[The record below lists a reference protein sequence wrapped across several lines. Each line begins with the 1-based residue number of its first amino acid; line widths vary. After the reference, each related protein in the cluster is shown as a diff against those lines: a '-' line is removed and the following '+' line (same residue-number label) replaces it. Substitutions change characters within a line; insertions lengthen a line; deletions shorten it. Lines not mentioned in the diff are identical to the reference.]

1 MLLFGH
7 CKQVARCKG
16 ALFTGVRGIGILRT
30 SPLRSSRKF
39 AEPPSSTYEHPSVRF
54 ASPEYYQDFFI
65 ILFNGRC
72 FRANLTRGAIR
83 LVPCLRKYAREQAGG
98 ANDVLP
104 SKEVSVRRLTVLVT
118 AIGVALLLASGV
130 ALAATFDGTDG
141 NDTFVGTDGP
151 DDIRGRAG
159 NDTLS
164 GAGGIDRVRGDG
176 GNDTLS
182 GGPGGTVDQRE
193 RVEGD
198 GGNDTT
204 SGDGGADEVRGGLG
218 DDDMLGGGGADFIRA
233 DDAGIDEVIAGI
245 GADVI
250 EAHDDAGVDTIDC
263 GDGVDT
269 VDFDAGVD
277 VVAANCENQDP
288 H

>member
-1 MLLFGH
+1 MSNSLRRVALITKPLVSCYILH
-7 CKQVARCKG
+7 DQVLPYGRGSAYSPKCVEGGFCELR
-16 ALFTGVRGIGILRT
+16 LNGV
-30 SPLRSSRKF
+30 LRSSACGSFSETLRDL
-39 AEPPSSTYEHPSVRF
+39 SRRTI
-54 ASPEYYQDFFI
+54 Q
-65 ILFNGRC
+65 
-72 FRANLTRGAIR
+72 RG
-83 LVPCLRKYAREQAGG
+83 PCLRKYACEQSGG
-98 ANDVLP
+98 AHDVPP
-104 SKEVSVRRLTVLVT
+104 SKEKRVRRITLLAT
-118 AIGVALLLASGV
+118 AIGVAMLLASGV

-141 NDTFVGTDGP
+141 PDTFVGTDGP

-159 NDTLS
+159 NDNLS

-182 GGPGGTVDQRE
+182 GGPGGTLDQRE

-233 DDAGIDEVIAGI
+233 DEAGIDEVSAGI

-250 EAHDDAGVDTIDC
+250 EAHDDAGIDTIDC

-277 VVAANCENQDP
+277 VVAANCENLDP